1 MRKYEGVFIFKPDVE
16 EATRTQLFERITDI
30 IGDGGS
36 VTEVA
41 EWGNRKLAYE
51 IDYIKEGYYYVVS
64 FEATPEIVAE
74 VDRRCRITDQ
84 ILRFMITRVE
94 A

>member
-1 MRKYEGVFIFKPDVE
+1 MRKYEGVFIFKPSVE
-16 EATRTQLFERITDI
+16 EATRTQIFERITDI
-30 IGDGGS
+30 IKDGGN
-36 VTEVA
+36 VTDIA
-41 EWGNRKLAYE
+41 EWGMRRLAYE

-84 ILRFMITRVE
+84 VLRFMITRVE

>member
-1 MRKYEGVFIFKPDVE
+1 MRKYEGVFIFKNTLE

-30 IGDGGS
+30 IKNGGNI
-36 VTEVA
+36 TEIA
-41 EWGNRKLAYE
+41 EWGTRKLAYE
-51 IDYIKEGYYYVVS
+51 IDYNREGYYYIVS

-74 VDRRCRITDQ
+74 MDRRSRITDSL
-84 ILRFMITRVE
+84 LRFMITRVE

>member
-1 MRKYEGVFIFKPDVE
+1 MKKYEGVFIFKPDVE
-16 EATRTQLFERITDI
+16 EATRVQLFERITDI
-30 IGDGGS
+30 IKDGGS

-51 IDYIKEGYYYVVS
+51 IDYIKEGFYYVVS
-64 FEATPEIVAE
+64 SEATPEIVAE